1 MPTDQIVQY
10 CLSGITVGSIYAIVA
25 IGFNI
30 IYNTTGVINFAQG
43 EFVVLGAMTAI
54 SLAARMPLA
63 IAVGLAA
70 LITALIGALVELLF
84 IRPVEAADGPAADR
98 HHHRRLHPPARGGAA
113 RLGRESARAS
123 VLHGDGGLIG
133 HAAGRARLAA
143 GALGAGRVR
152 G

>member
-30 IYNTTGVINFAQG
+30 IYNTTGIINFAQG

-63 IAVGLAA
+63 IAVGLA
-70 LITALIGALVELLF
+70 V
-84 IRPVEAADGPAADR
+84 ADHRADR
-98 HHHRRLHPPARGGAA
+98 RAGGAPLHP
-113 RLGRESARAS
+113 
-123 VLHGDGGLIG
+123 
-133 HAAGRARLAA
+133 AGRSSPPSC
-143 GALGAGRVR
+143 G
-152 G
+152 